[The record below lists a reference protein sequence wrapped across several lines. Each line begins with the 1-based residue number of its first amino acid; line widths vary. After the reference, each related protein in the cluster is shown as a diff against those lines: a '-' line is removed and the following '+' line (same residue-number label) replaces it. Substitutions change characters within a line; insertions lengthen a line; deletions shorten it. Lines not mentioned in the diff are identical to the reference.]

1 VCGRRTTGTI
11 AISLC
16 GLVPAESDLTVVE
29 LLSATRAETSGPARC
44 VTELLASY
52 RQHGYVQKRSS
63 VFKGDIRENLGYSVP
78 QTGAKCVEYSRAR
91 GSRLVWFVNS
101 YICVDELVPPPRSRP
116 TTRTVSG
123 TGKRGA

>member
-1 VCGRRTTGTI
+1 MCGRRTTGTI

-52 RQHGYVQKRSS
+52 RQHGYVPVVLR
-63 VFKGDIRENLGYSVP
+63 P
-78 QTGAKCVEYSRAR
+78 QCTQCSPAR
-91 GSRLVWFVNS
+91 R
-101 YICVDELVPPPRSRP
+101 
-116 TTRTVSG
+116 
-123 TGKRGA
+123 